1 MKKDEYKFSR
11 GCYIAWEAFEYFITL
26 LTTNAFLAKLT
37 TELGFSDSLTAILSA
52 FVALGCCFQLFTIA
66 VFKGGP
72 VKRRIIGL
80 QLLSQS
86 MFMLIYLVPFLRV
99 GKGLKTVLFV
109 LFLMGGFCF
118 RNIVAAPK
126 TNWFMSLVED
136 KKRGI
141 FTSIKEM
148 FSLVGGMAFNLI
160 MGAVIDSYEAAG
172 NTRMAFVVCAI
183 TIFMLM
189 VLHTIT
195 LILSKEKET
204 PHVASNKGILERF
217 RIVFTDKDIMKVIA
231 VSLFWTISSHIATSF
246 YGTYQVKELG
256 FSMKFVALLGI
267 LYAVARVPSS
277 FILGKYA
284 DKHSFAKMLQICYG
298 LAAASF
304 LVATF
309 TVPSN
314 GKVFFTLHYMLFAA
328 SYGGINSAEINL
340 IFDYASPEKRSD
352 ALAVKQTV
360 FGIAGFVST
369 LVFTPLL
376 TYIQNNGNRFL
387 GLHVYGQ
394 QVLSF
399 IAFACTVLLMIYM
412 HKVVLKVKTINHD

>member
-1 MKKDEYKFSR
+1 MKKDKYAFSR
-11 GCYIAWEAFEYFITL
+11 GCYIAESALEYFVTL
-26 LTTNAFLAKLT
+26 MTTNAFLAKLT
-37 TELGFSDSLTAILSA
+37 TELGFSDSLTAILGS
-52 FVALGCCFQLFTIA
+52 FVALGCSFQLFTIA
-66 VFKGGP
+66 FFRGGP
-72 VKRRIIGL
+72 VKRRVTIAQIINQAL
-80 QLLSQS
+80 
-86 MFMLIYLVPFLRV
+86 FMLIYLVPFLGV
-99 GKGLKTVLFV
+99 GKGLKTILFIA
-109 LFLMGGFCF
+109 FLMGGYALM
-118 RNIVAAPK
+118 NVISAPK
-126 TNWFMSLVED
+126 INWFMSLVDD
-136 KKRGI
+136 KKRGV

-148 FSLVGGMAFNLI
+148 FSLVGGMIFNLV

-172 NTRMAFVVCAI
+172 NTRMAFVICAI
-183 TIFMLM
+183 TLFGIM
-189 VLHTIT
+189 VLHTLT
-195 LILSKEKET
+195 LILAREKET
-204 PHVASNKGILERF
+204 PYVADNKGVLERF

-231 VSLFWTISSHIATSF
+231 VSIFWTISNHIATSF

-256 FSMKFVALLGI
+256 FSMKFVALLSI

-314 GKVFFTLHYMLFAA
+314 GKIFFTIHYMLFAA
-328 SYGGINSAEINL
+328 SFGGINSAEINL

-360 FGIAGFVST
+360 YGIAGFLST

-376 TYIQNNGNRFL
+376 AYIQNNGNRFL

-399 IAFACTVLLMIYM
+399 IAFVCTVLLMIYLQ
-412 HKVVLKVKTINHD
+412 KVVLKVKTIEK